1 MILRLSA
8 YGRASLIPSPVNR
21 MMAQF
26 ATDFRDGMDINL
38 GVGYV
43 NERTIPDRRLVEALA
58 EVAAHPERHRRA
70 FNYGGPQGSPNLI
83 GALRRFYLKHGIGGV
98 SEALL
103 AHKEILIGPSGA
115 TSILEALADVLE
127 PGIVITADPMY
138 YIYCNYLERKGFR
151 VVTVPEDHEGID
163 PDRLEERLAGL
174 GSAAQDLAFF
184 YVVTINNPSCTILS
198 NARRRRLVEIAAAWS
213 RKLGR
218 TVPLFFD
225 QAYEWLLHDVGA
237 ERPVSGLCF
246 DQADAVY
253 EIGTL
258 SKVLAPALRVG
269 FMIGAR
275 GPLMDAVVQ
284 KTSDVGFSAPL
295 ANQEIAAY
303 LIDHHIR
310 EQLEYVNAGYRVKAR
325 AVREGIDAALGPLL
339 SDCTGGHAGF
349 YFYLTFRDVETGT
362 ASPFFR
368 YLTRTTGDPAIDGA
382 AAMRKPRVI
391 YIPGEYCVH
400 PEGPSS
406 AQGRQQLR
414 LSYGFEETPV
424 ILRALEYLREAADYA
439 AAQSEGVRHARSG
452 A

>member
-1 MILRLSA
+1 MSLRLSA

-26 ATDFRDGMDINL
+26 ATDFRDGVDINL

-43 NERTIPDRRLVEALA
+43 NEKTIPDRRLVEALA
-58 EVAAHPERHRRA
+58 EVAAHPERYRRA

-83 GALRRFYLKHGIGGV
+83 DALRRFYTENAIGGV
-98 SEALL
+98 TEALL
-103 AHKEILIGPSGA
+103 ARKEILIGPSGA
-115 TSILEALADVLE
+115 TSILEAVADVLE
-127 PGIVITADPMY
+127 PGIVVTADPMY

-163 PDRLEERLAGL
+163 PDRLEARLAEL
-174 GSAAQDLAFF
+174 GEAARDIAFF

-198 NARRRRLVEIAAAWS
+198 SARRRRLVEIAAAWS

-218 TVPLFFD
+218 TVPIFFD
-225 QAYEWLLHDVGA
+225 QAYEWLLHDPDA

-246 DQADAVY
+246 DEADTVY

-269 FMIGAR
+269 FMIGPP

-295 ANQEIAAY
+295 ANQEIAAHM
-303 LIDHHIR
+303 LDHHIR
-310 EQLEYVNAGYRVKAR
+310 EQLEHVNAGYRVKAR
-325 AVREGIDAALGPLL
+325 AVRAGIDAALGPLL
-339 SDCTGGHAGF
+339 SDCTGGRAGF
-349 YFYLTFRDVETGT
+349 YYYLTFHEVLTDTS
-362 ASPFFR
+362 SPFFR
-368 YLTRTTGDPAIDGA
+368 FLTRTTGDPEIDGGA
-382 AAMRKPRVI
+382 VRRNPRVI

-400 PEGPSS
+400 PAGESG
-406 AQGRQQLR
+406 ALGRRQLR
-414 LSYGFEETPV
+414 LSYGFEETPT
-424 ILRALEYLREAADYA
+424 ILEALGHLREAAEYA
-439 AAQSEGVRHARSG
+439 LAQREDARHAR
-452 A
+452 